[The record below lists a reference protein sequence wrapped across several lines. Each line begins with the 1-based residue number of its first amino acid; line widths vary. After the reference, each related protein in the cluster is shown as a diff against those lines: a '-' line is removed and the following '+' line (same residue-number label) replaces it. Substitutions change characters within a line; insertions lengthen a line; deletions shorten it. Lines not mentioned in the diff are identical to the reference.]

1 MSNPFIAKIVVQDGR
16 YIRLPGWVAGQDGY
30 GNLNHPDLS
39 KADTQKQY
47 PLGTIYVDGD
57 RVFKYVASF
66 GTLNPDLGAK
76 DVQPQSVAY
85 ATIAAN
91 AVQYATTIVID
102 VAASDGRSGDGAIA
116 LNYLAGGY
124 LVVFDASASA
134 FNRQIVSNTLVA
146 GGGGEMTV
154 VLSDPIPKALIENT
168 DHAECM
174 ASPYSYVSLS
184 TSEKYA
190 VVGMPVLVYTTGQ
203 FGWLQTWG
211 PCWIAPQAA
220 VGSGSN
226 NRICIFRHDGSI
238 DELDYNDSYNNKGQ
252 IAGYVMQNAQN
263 GGQGAAY
270 IYLQISR

>member
-1 MSNPFIAKIVVQDGR
+1 MDSIAKIVVKDGR
-16 YIRLPGWVAGQDGY
+16 YIRLPGWVAGQGGY
-30 GNLNHPDLS
+30 GNLAHPNLS
-39 KADTQKQY
+39 KADEIQKW

-57 RVFKYVASF
+57 RVFKYVAIF

-102 VAASDGRSGDGAIA
+102 VAASDGRSGDGVIA
-116 LNYLAGGY
+116 ENYLAGGY
-124 LVVFDASASA
+124 VVIFDASNKAI
-134 FNRQIVSNTLVA
+134 NRQIVSNTAVA
-146 GGGGEMTV
+146 TGEMTV
-154 VLSDPIPKALIENT
+154 VLSDPIPMALIEDT

-203 FGWLQTWG
+203 FGWLQTSG

-238 DELDYNDSYNNKGQ
+238 DELDYSDAYNSKGQ
-252 IAGYVMQNAQN
+252 IAGYVMQNAQA

-270 IYLQISR
+270 INLQISR

>member
-1 MSNPFIAKIVVQDGR
+1 MRNPFIAKIVVIDGR
-16 YIRLPGWVAGQDGY
+16 YIRLPGWVAGQGGY
-30 GNLNHPDLS
+30 GNLARPNLS
-39 KADTQKQY
+39 KADEAQQW
-47 PLGTIYVDGD
+47 PLGAIYVDGD
-57 RVFKYVASF
+57 RVFKYCSIF
-66 GTLNPDLGAK
+66 GTLNPDFGAK

-102 VAASDGRSGDGAIA
+102 VAASDGRSGDGVIA
-116 LNYLAGGY
+116 ENYLAGGY
-124 LVVFDASASA
+124 VVIFDASNKAI
-134 FNRQIVSNTLVA
+134 NRQIVSNTAVA

-154 VLSDPIPKALIENT
+154 VLSDPIPKALIEDT

-174 ASPYSYVSLS
+174 ASPYSYVGLS

-211 PCWIAPQAA
+211 SCWIAPQAA

-226 NRICIFRHDGSI
+226 NRICVFRHDGSI
-238 DELDYNDSYNNKGQ
+238 DELDYSDAQNSKGQ
-252 IAGYVMQNAQN
+252 IAGYVKQNAQA
-263 GGQGAAY
+263 GGQGAAF
-270 IYLQISR
+270 IELQISR